1 MLHFLKSWCLIS
13 ERGQSMEYIIQ
24 TQQEEL
30 VDIERI
36 IYEYG
41 DPLLRLCT
49 IYLKD
54 RQLAEDAVQET
65 FIKVYQKY
73 GTFNGVA
80 QEKTWIMKI
89 AMNTCKNY
97 MRTSWFKRV
106 TTGVNLETVS
116 EEVVDS
122 AIIEQE
128 QQKQLLIEIAGLS
141 YKYKEVILLYY
152 YEEMST
158 REIAEVLNV
167 KEGSVRVRLQRARE
181 RLSIKLKEVNNH
193 EESL

>member
-1 MLHFLKSWCLIS
+1 
-13 ERGQSMEYIIQ
+13 MEYIIQ

-41 DPLLRLCT
+41 DSLLRLCT

-128 QQKQLLIEIAGLS
+128 QQKKLLIEITALS